1 MAEPKYKLS
10 RSRTRKRRSH
20 LALTPPNVI
29 PCSNCGAPTLP
40 HTVCRSCYSY
50 RGRQVWSEQ
59 EDEE

>member
-1 MAEPKYKLS
+1 MAEPKYRMS

-40 HTVCRSCYSY
+40 HRVCRSCYTY
-50 RGRQVWSEQ
+50 KGRQVWSDK
-59 EDEE
+59 DEE